1 MSCQSTI
8 LSGLFIESQKEEK
21 ELLKVQKRICWIGEM
36 ILKEERN
43 FSSISENIV
52 KTKQCC
58 GCQVGFAGLGCQG
71 NGILRKKDE
80 V

>member
-1 MSCQSTI
+1 M
-8 LSGLFIESQKEEK
+8 ESQKEEK
-21 ELLKVQKRICWIGEM
+21 ELLKVQKIICWIGEM

-43 FSSISENIV
+43 FSSISKNIV
-52 KTKQCC
+52 KTKQCY

-71 NGILRKKDE
+71 NGTLVWCLHE